1 MHIRVLEK
9 DFEFNDEDLKSILK
23 TTDIKAG
30 KYEGGLKV
38 WECAIDLSQCIISAF
53 SDPAFSDHQKLSNF
67 VEAVSCNQTM
77 NVLEL
82 GCGHSLPLIT
92 FTKLLSQSAWKE
104 ISESKQS
111 SDAVDGMNESKHSS
125 DDKLRVALCL
135 QNLDPLVLEH
145 ISVPNVWINCKQ
157 WLKSSVCESL
167 NAVSGDWRDI
177 KLIQSLLNV
186 VQKERKYDVIFAS
199 ETIYKESMID
209 TFLNLLSNLMAKP
222 NGMCFVSAKSYYL
235 GDGLGGGTQT
245 LKLMMQGI
253 KECPFTVDTV
263 HRTEDNFRETL
274 VLKWKESCS
283 WDIGDFFDILEEDE
297 EADDEEEECEF
308 REMEQDHVESGNE
321 EEIDEDIDLL

>member
-1 MHIRVLEK
+1 MDK
-9 DFEFNDEDLKSILK
+9 NFEFNDEDLQSILK

-38 WECAIDLSQCIISAF
+38 WECAIDLSRCIIS
-53 SDPAFSDHQKLSNF
+53 AFSDHQKLSNF
-67 VEAVSCNQTM
+67 VKAVSYNQAI

-92 FTKLLSQSAWKE
+92 FTKLLSDAVDE
-104 ISESKQS
+104 MNESKQS
-111 SDAVDGMNESKHSS
+111 SNDN
-125 DDKLRVALCL
+125 LRVILCL

-157 WLKSSVCESL
+157 WLESSVCESL

-177 KLIQSLLNV
+177 KLVQSLLNV
-186 VQKERKYDVIFAS
+186 AQKERKYDVIFAS

-209 TFLNLLSNLMAKP
+209 TFLNLLSDLMAKP

-245 LKLMMQGI
+245 LKLMMQSI

-263 HRTEDNFRETL
+263 QRTEDNFRETL
-274 VLKWKESCS
+274 VLK
-283 WDIGDFFDILEEDE
+283 L
-297 EADDEEEECEF
+297 
-308 REMEQDHVESGNE
+308 
-321 EEIDEDIDLL
+321 